1 MNSIDISSYKNLY
14 LSTANEYVDSLLSSC
29 NEILQ
34 NTPDLLK
41 VKTMHLSAHSIK
53 SQSQVMQYTKT
64 AVLSGL
70 IEKILKFFLDN
81 NMPIADDL
89 ARMIKE
95 AAEKIKSSLA
105 LIETQDKEEDLDEI
119 TKRLEE
125 QFNALRP

>member
-1 MNSIDISSYKNLY
+1 
-14 LSTANEYVDSLLSSC
+14 
-29 NEILQ
+29 
-34 NTPDLLK
+34 
-41 VKTMHLSAHSIK
+41 
-53 SQSQVMQYTKT
+53 MQYTKT